1 MGVEKYRKTAYVNFM
16 VIAVNVLWFLFLETR
31 GSTENTEFMIFHGA
45 LFEPAV
51 LYHKEYWRLVTAVFM
66 HFGIQHLV
74 NNMLLLFVLG
84 DNLERALGKVK
95 YAVFY
100 LVCGVGANV
109 ASMCVNLMEGSYAV
123 SAGASGAI
131 FGVVGGLLYVVAVN
145 RGRLEDLSTR
155 QLGILAAFSL
165 YHGFTSSGV
174 NNVAHV
180 AGLLLG
186 VVMGAVLYRKQKN
199 KEESVWYGER

>member
-16 VIAVNVLWFLFLETR
+16 IIAVNVLWFLFLETR

-131 FGVVGGLLYVVAVN
+131 FGVVGGLLLCG
-145 RGRLEDLSTR
+145 GRQQR
-155 QLGILAAFSL
+155 A
-165 YHGFTSSGV
+165 SGGLK
-174 NNVAHV
+174 HKT
-180 AGLLLG
+180 AGHSGG
-186 VVMGAVLYRKQKN
+186 VLPVSRIYQQRSQQCGSCGRPFAGGGYGSG
-199 KEESVWYGER
+199 SVPKAKK